1 MRVLTASALVL
12 AMATIG
18 CTDATEEAADRAE
31 AKNEPRA
38 EAKPLAKTGLQK
50 VENTTDS
57 TKSPTVKAS
66 GHTDSD
72 MASSD
77 VDWKRVLNSE
87 LRSEKNKQRDQY
99 RHPQETLSFFGI
111 KPGMSVVEIA
121 PGGGWYTEILSP
133 LVGAE
138 GTLYAAHYDPSSN
151 VEYYRNSREKF
162 SNKIA
167 SHADK
172 YANVEI
178 TIFQPPELFD
188 IAPNGSVDAVLTFRN
203 VHNWLRGGRE
213 ATVDSFKAMYEVLK
227 PGGVLGVVEHRL
239 PKDMK
244 QDEKAS
250 SGYMHQDF
258 VISVAQEAG
267 FKLVATSEINANPD
281 DTADHPKGV
290 WTLPPGLRLGD
301 EDKEKYLSIGESDRM
316 TLRFVK
322 PTKE

>member
-12 AMATIG
+12 AFSTLG
-18 CTDATEEAADRAE
+18 CTDASEQSKSEANVKTEVKTEVNTKVEDNSSAE
-31 AKNEPRA
+31 ASQ
-38 EAKPLAKTGLQK
+38 AKDTNSLWH
-50 VENTTDS
+50 S
-57 TKSPTVKAS
+57 
-66 GHTDSD
+66 
-72 MASSD
+72 
-77 VDWKRVLNSE
+77 VLNSD

-99 RHPQETLSFFGI
+99 RHPQETLTFFGI
-111 KPGMSVVEIA
+111 EPGMTVVEIA

-133 LVGAE
+133 LLGKD
-138 GTLYAAHYDPSSN
+138 GKLYAAHYDPNSTI
-151 VEYYRNSREKF
+151 EYYRNSREKF

-167 SHADK
+167 SDAEQ
-172 YANVEI
+172 YSNVEI
-178 TIFQPPELFD
+178 TVFQPPELFD
-188 IAPNGSVDAVLTFRN
+188 IAPENSVDAVVTFRN

-267 FKLVATSEINANPD
+267 FKLVATSEVNANPK

-316 TLRFVK
+316 TLKFVK